1 LNEKMNI
8 GSLTKTPM
16 GVGRIERYDPEYP
29 IFDNGMKMTTPRYFV
44 SGKDFGGWFSVDEC
58 DFDIMPKIGKTK

>member
-1 LNEKMNI
+1 
-8 GSLTKTPM
+8 M